1 MAKAKAEVLELM
13 ALPGSAWVEIEPSA
27 VEVDRRF
34 EVLDVAEPAGH
45 ALDLLDL
52 AVEPLAHRNFPFE
65 KRTEPRDQEHRILCC
80 SRASPEDLCIC
91 SDHPRLRAAS
101 YHGNF

>member
-1 MAKAKAEVLELM
+1 MRLLKNQ

-27 VEVDRRF
+27 VEVDRRL

-52 AVEPLAHRNFPFE
+52 AVEPLAHRDLVLE
-65 KRTEPRDQEHRILCC
+65 KRIAPRDQETMILCC
-80 SRASPEDLCIC
+80 SCASPEDLCIC